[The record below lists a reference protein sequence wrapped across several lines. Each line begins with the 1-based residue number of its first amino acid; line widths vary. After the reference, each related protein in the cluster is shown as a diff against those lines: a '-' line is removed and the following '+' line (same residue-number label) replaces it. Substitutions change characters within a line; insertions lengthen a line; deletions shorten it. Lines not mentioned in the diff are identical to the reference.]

1 MAQWLSLSCSLL
13 FEAAGKPLV
22 CVCIYIYIHWHIH
35 IVCMYIISTKKKNWG
50 GKMWTRNVSRFG
62 TKKIT
67 GWIEYFQHRGE
78 SWHLRLGEEKQ
89 MKSKGIWITESW
101 EGSRSP
107 WLLELE
113 VCVRI
118 RQTEWQPTPVFL
130 AGEFHGQRN
139 LVGYSPWG
147 QKESDMTEQPST
159 HTPLLLSQT
168 LTCSPLPAL
177 QMTGGYFYGE

>member
-1 MAQWLSLSCSLL
+1 MRPGFDPWVGKVSWRRERLFTPVFWPREFHGLYSPWGRKESDTAQWLSLSRSLL

-22 CVCIYIYIHWHIH
+22 GVCIYIYNTHTAHIH
-35 IVCMYIISTKKKNWG
+35 IVYMYIISTKKKNWG

-62 TKKIT
+62 TKEIT

-118 RQTEWQPTPVFL
+118 R
-130 AGEFHGQRN
+130 
-139 LVGYSPWG
+139 
-147 QKESDMTEQPST
+147 
-159 HTPLLLSQT
+159 
-168 LTCSPLPAL
+168 
-177 QMTGGYFYGE
+177 